1 MSKEKLK
8 CKCITCGEEFELEA
22 DMIIPGV
29 EGCLPCA
36 GGTVTILDPTKE
48 RRCDFCA
55 ELILRNLVDDA
66 MYREVESSE

>member
-29 EGCLPCA
+29 EGWLPCA
-36 GGTVTILDPTKE
+36 DGVVTILDPTKE
-48 RRCDFCA
+48 RRCDICA
-55 ELILRNLVDDA
+55 IFLIEELKVGEGD
-66 MYREVESSE
+66 E